1 MVIHSGK
8 VSNIMRI
15 LSIRKFIFL
24 LAIAVISTQL
34 FGCSGGGGGSATPDT
49 LTYSGNTNAVVITKD
64 NAKTLIANVAD
75 EDDAAIILAATG
87 ITIDDSTKSGAS
99 LKSALNLA
107 KQVIKNLEDRVLI
120 QTPLV
125 SAIDVNDTLPCD
137 NPDGSIIFTG
147 QINDDGTGNLNVTF
161 LNCLDGDVIL
171 DGKTIVQ
178 VDAFDF
184 GLMILVDST
193 YTFTLITAQAPGYNV
208 SMSGT
213 MRDQVSTV
221 TNTEQITFNL
231 VLQDHVTNHMYK
243 YENFIDVTQFD
254 NLLYPATYTMT
265 NTGRV
270 YDSVEG
276 YIDVTTDAALYYS
289 NMFTEYPE
297 SGGPLKLTGA
307 NNSKIRITPV
317 SMTQVM
323 VELDLDGNSIY
334 DSLTIM
340 PWAMLTE
347 VVVTNIVP
355 VANAGKDQVMQKN
368 TTATMKGSGTDGDGD
383 FLSYQWELTSLPIGS
398 VALLSNTATPYASFV
413 ADSQGD
419 YVLTLT
425 VSDEETT
432 NSDTVTVTVTPSI
445 APLLYD
451 VVDAEYSQQLNK
463 VIMVSASPSQ
473 LHIYDPA
480 TQTETA
486 VDLIRAPTSVSVS
499 PDGLYA
505 AVGHDALLS
514 YVNLSNGSVEAT
526 HAVSTNILD
535 IVLAGNGYAYA
546 FPKTDQWEYIR
557 CINITTGIETLHT
570 GMQIYAGTV
579 AKLQPGSTSIYGAD
593 NGLSPSDIE
602 KYSITGGT
610 AVYLYDSPY
619 HGTYNMC
626 GNIWIA
632 ETGDRIFTACGNIF
646 NATNDQLT
654 DMTYSGS
661 LSGVTLIEH
670 LNHSSSANQVALIP
684 DIPWDSVAMD
694 EDTEFLVYDPT
705 SLSLSGR
712 ASFPS
717 FIETDGAYASHGKFI
732 FFIDNGNRYFV
743 IVEED
748 AAAPN
753 SSFGVLIYDAL

>member
-1 MVIHSGK
+1 MKNLVNNNFLYLFI
-8 VSNIMRI
+8 VTIYFI
-15 LSIRKFIFL
+15 LIL
-24 LAIAVISTQL
+24 
-34 FGCSGGGGGSATPDT
+34 GCGGGGGGAAAPAS
-49 LTYSGNTNAVVITKD
+49 LVYSGNTSAAVITKD
-64 NAKTLIANVAD
+64 NAKTLIFNVAGG
-75 EDDAAIILAATG
+75 DDAATILAATG
-87 ITIDDSTKSGAS
+87 ITIDGSTMSGAS
-99 LKSALNLA
+99 LNPALILA

-125 SAIDVNDTLPCD
+125 SAVDVNDTLPCD
-137 NPDGSIIFTG
+137 NPDGSITFTG
-147 QINDDGTGNLNVTF
+147 QINDDGTGYLDVTF
-161 LNCLDGDVIL
+161 QNCLDGDVVL
-171 DGKTIVQ
+171 NGKANVQ

-213 MRDQVSTV
+213 MRDQTSTA
-221 TNTEQITFNL
+221 TNTDQITFNL
-231 VLQDHVTNHMYK
+231 VSQDHVTNHMYK
-243 YENFIDVTQFD
+243 YENFIEVIQFD

-276 YIDVTTDAALYYS
+276 YVDVTTDAALYYS
-289 NMFTEYPE
+289 NMFAEYPE
-297 SGGPLKLTGA
+297 NGGPLILTGA
-307 NNSKIRITPV
+307 NNTKIRITPV

-323 VELDLDGNSIY
+323 VELDLYGNSIY

-347 VVVTNIVP
+347 VAVTNIVP
-355 VANAGKDQVMQKN
+355 VADAGEDQVLQQN
-368 TTATMKGSGTDGDGD
+368 TTVTMTGSGTDGDGD
-383 FLSYQWELTSLPIGS
+383 FLNYQWELTSLPIGS
-398 VALLSNTATPYASFV
+398 VALLSNAATPYASFV

-425 VSDEETT
+425 ISDGEAT
-432 NSDTVTVTVTPSI
+432 NNDTVTVTVTPPI
-445 APLLYD
+445 VPLSYD
-451 VVDAEYSQQLNK
+451 VVDVEYSQQLSK
-463 VIMVSASPSQ
+463 VIIISSSPSQ

-480 TQTETA
+480 THTETT
-486 VDLIRAPTSVSVS
+486 VDLVRTPTSISVS

-514 YVNLSNGSVEAT
+514 YVNLTNGSVEAT
-526 HAVSTNILD
+526 HAVSTNVLD
-535 IVLAGNGYAYA
+535 IVLAGNDYAYA
-546 FPKTDQWEYIR
+546 FPETDQWEYIR

-579 AKLQPGSTSIYGAD
+579 AKLQPGSTSIYGAN

-626 GNIWIA
+626 GDLWIA

-654 DMTYSGS
+654 DMTYAGS

-684 DIPWDSVAMD
+684 EDID
-694 EDTEFLVYDPT
+694 EDTEFLVYDPA

-712 ASFPS
+712 ASFSS

-732 FFIDNGNRYFV
+732 FFIDNGNRYFA
-743 IVEED
+743 IVKED
-748 AAAPN
+748 ATAPN
-753 SSFGVLIYDAL
+753 SRFGVLIYDAL